1 MVLTACKVSGTLAA
15 YELTP
20 AQDSSSNGD
29 HTGGSG
35 SGSSSSTGSKPS
47 TSAPEQNE
55 SSVGFK
61 DVPKNA
67 YYFDAVEWAV
77 KRQITSGTSAAEFD
91 PDAPCTRAQI
101 VTFLYRALGSP
112 EPKTTGSFTDVPSG
126 SYYEK
131 AVSWAVEMGI
141 TTGVSSERFDPNAA
155 CTRAQ
160 AVTFLYR
167 ALGSQANVK
176 ARFSDV
182 HDGSYYAGAVDW
194 AVENGVINGISETLF
209 GPDSSCTR
217 AQTVTFLYRAA
228 A

>member
-1 MVLTACKVSGTLAA
+1 MVLTACEVSGTLAA

-20 AQDSSSNGD
+20 AQDSSSDGD

-55 SSVGFK
+55 SSVGFN

-77 KRQITSGTSAAEFD
+77 KQQITSGTSAAEFD

-101 VTFLYRALGSP
+101 VTFLWRA
-112 EPKTTGSFTDVPSG
+112 
-126 SYYEK
+126 
-131 AVSWAVEMGI
+131 A
-141 TTGVSSERFDPNAA
+141 
-155 CTRAQ
+155 
-160 AVTFLYR
+160 
-167 ALGSQANVK
+167 GSQANVK

-194 AVENGVINGISETLF
+194 AVENGVTNGISETLF
-209 GPDSSCTR
+209 GPDNSCTR